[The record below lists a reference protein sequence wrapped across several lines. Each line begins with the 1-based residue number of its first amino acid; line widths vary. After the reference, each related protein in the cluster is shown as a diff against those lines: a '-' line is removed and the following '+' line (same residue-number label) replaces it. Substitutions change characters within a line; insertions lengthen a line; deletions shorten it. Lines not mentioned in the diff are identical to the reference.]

1 MGAKI
6 MWDFFTTFENLK
18 TKVWFLKKHN
28 SDYGPFSKLEIIQ
41 MLQEKVIVTED
52 LIKSTKDKAEWQV
65 LANVP
70 EFKIEKI
77 RSLQKTLPTEST
89 GVFFKRQ
96 HTRKQYGCQ
105 LIIHNHKSVY
115 SGESVEISAGGAGLL
130 LNSDQIQNGQV
141 LLIHFQ
147 PGGGVPPF
155 NAVCKVVSK
164 LPSKEQH
171 DDTFTKYGV
180 TFTSIS
186 STIRSRIR
194 EFAQETQKAAL

>member
-6 MWDFFTTFENLK
+6 MWDLFTTFENLK
-18 TKVWFLKKHN
+18 TKVWFLNKHDL
-28 SDYGPFSKLEIIQ
+28 DYGPFSKLEVIQ
-41 MLQEKVIVTED
+41 MLQEKVILPQD
-52 LIKSTKDKAEWQV
+52 LIKSANDKAEWQV

-70 EFKIEKI
+70 EFRTEKI
-77 RSLQKTLPTEST
+77 RSLQKILPTEST

-96 HTRKQYGCQ
+96 HARKQYDCS

-115 SGESVEISAGGAGLL
+115 SGESVEISAGGAGLV
-130 LNSDQIQNGQV
+130 LNSAQIQTGQV

-164 LPSKEQH
+164 LPSKDQY